1 MAETERREF
10 AFRVLRY
17 APNILR
23 DEWVNIGVILEQFST
38 GRRQARLVE
47 ESAEFARIRRVQP
60 DADEAVL
67 RGLPGEMEKWLSESA
82 AGSAAANLAK
92 LDDTLSNVLQLSP
105 QRALLG
111 EDFDAELDRLY
122 RDYVAP
128 VVRRGRGAAILES
141 TRAWIRTRMNDV
153 FRRHRIL
160 GKLEKAIPVE
170 QFTQPGDPL
179 HIDYGYRVNG
189 TRGFMHAISL
199 GRDPGQ
205 AKILAFTAEAIRRQI
220 ASTEFVGITEEAP
233 QLSNPRH
240 QFVARLLAEQSIE
253 IVALPQIESFAE
265 RLRPRLN

>member
-67 RGLPGEMEKWLSESA
+67 RGLPGEMEKWLSDSGG
-82 AGSAAANLAK
+82 GSAANLAK

-111 EDFDAELDRLY
+111 DDFDAELDRLY

-128 VVRRGRGAAILES
+128 APRRGRGAAILES

-160 GKLEKAIPVE
+160 GKLEKGIAVE

-179 HIDYGYRVNG
+179 HLDYGYRVNG

-205 AKILAFTAEAIRRQI
+205 AKVLAFTAEAIRRQI
-220 ASTEFVGITEEAP
+220 ASTEFVGVTEEAP
-233 QLSNPRH
+233 QASNPRH
-240 QFVARLLAEQSIE
+240 QFVARLLAEQSIQ
-253 IVALPQIESFAE
+253 IVALPQIEAFAE

>member
-23 DEWVNIGVILEQFST
+23 DEWVNIGVILEQFPT

-47 ESAEFARIRRVQP
+47 EPAEFARIRRVQP

-67 RGLPGEMEKWLSESA
+67 RGLGGEMEKWLSESG

-111 EDFDAELDRLY
+111 DDFDAELDRLY

-128 VVRRGRGAAILES
+128 VPRRGRGASILES

-160 GKLEKAIPVE
+160 GKLEKGIAVE

-205 AKILAFTAEAIRRQI
+205 AKVLAFTAEAIRRQI

-233 QLSNPRH
+233 QPSNPRH

-253 IVALPQIESFAE
+253 IVPLPQIESFAE